1 MFTRLVTST
10 IALISLLTPPL
21 SAADALVPVTGEI
34 LDATSGAPLPAR
46 LYLQRD
52 DGKWFF
58 AKSAPTN
65 GSAIRYEKFRSATVS
80 EMHTTLS
87 AHRFIAELPAGRYT
101 AIVERGK
108 EYFPLTNQFTV
119 AAPPATTAAPA
130 PPLSLRLPL
139 KRWVDMS
146 SRGWFSGDTH
156 VHRVPADLPNVLLA
170 EDVNVTHPMV
180 HWTTVST
187 IAPAHSPQNMK
198 GDFGDRPVS
207 IDATHAWYPRNTEYE
222 IFKVGAK
229 SHTLGAVVIINHKT
243 PFTQLALPLGPIARQ
258 AHAEGALLDMEKHS
272 WPWSF
277 VILPVMGL
285 DLFEL
290 SNNHVWRTDYAV
302 RSFGVPAPPW
312 MKLAG
317 GGGETERDWV
327 SYNLQTWYALLN
339 CGFRLRP
346 TASTGNGVHP
356 VPLGFSRV
364 YVQCPEGFTYDAWM
378 KGLGEGRSF
387 VTTGPMLLAKVPTL
401 NVNPGRGAKPT
412 LRVTGE
418 AHSEQRLASLEIL
431 LNGEVVHRVTPA
443 NQPQPSGAFTSA
455 FTADVE
461 FTGSCWLAVRCFE
474 NRPGDRFRFAHTA
487 PWWFEIE
494 GRPLR
499 PNREHVDWFVARTEE
514 EIRRNTGVIPAE
526 GLAEFHAALAAW
538 KKIQATAQ

>member
-1 MFTRLVTST
+1 M
-10 IALISLLTPPL
+10 
-21 SAADALVPVTGEI
+21 
-34 LDATSGAPLPAR
+34 
-46 LYLQRD
+46 
-52 DGKWFF
+52 
-58 AKSAPTN
+58 
-65 GSAIRYEKFRSATVS
+65 RYEKFRSATVS

-87 AHRFIAELPAGRYT
+87 AHPFVAELPAGRYT

-108 EYFPLTNQFTV
+108 EFFPLTNQFTV
-119 AAPPATTAAPA
+119 AVAPAAPIT
-130 PPLSLRLPL
+130 LRLPL
-139 KRWVDMS
+139 QRWVDMS

-207 IDATHAWYPRNTEYE
+207 IDATHTWHPRNTEYE

-229 SHTLGAVVIINHKT
+229 AHTLGAVVIINHKT
-243 PFTQLALPLGPIARQ
+243 PFTQPALPLGPIARQ

-290 SNNHVWRTDYAV
+290 SNNHIWRTEYAV

-312 MKLAG
+312 MKLVSGETDLNVVHESPSRGMKLAG
-317 GGGETERDWV
+317 GGGETERDWI

-364 YVQCPEGFTYDAWM
+364 YVQCPDGFSYDAWM

-418 AHSEQRLASLEIL
+418 AFSEQRLASLEIL
-431 LNGEVVHRVTPA
+431 LNGDVVQRLTPA
-443 NQPQPSGAFTSA
+443 NQPQPNGSFTSA

-461 FTGSCWLAVRCFE
+461 FTGSSWIAVRCFE
-474 NRPGDRFRFAHTA
+474 DRPGGRFRFAHTA

-499 PNREHVDWFVARTEE
+499 PKREHVDWFVARTEE
-514 EIRRNTGVIPAE
+514 EIRRNTGVIPDE